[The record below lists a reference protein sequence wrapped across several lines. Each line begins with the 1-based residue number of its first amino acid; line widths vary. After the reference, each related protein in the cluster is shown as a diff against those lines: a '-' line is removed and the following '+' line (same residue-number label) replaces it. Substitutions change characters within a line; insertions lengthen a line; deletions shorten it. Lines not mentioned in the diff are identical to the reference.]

1 MATMWDMLGMSGAD
15 NMSAFGSP
23 DPLAEQLVVPQS
35 MPTDQGLLNTPN
47 RFDLTSQIE
56 NFGEREQQKDMQ
68 QVQQFA
74 DNQMAERKPMIDA
87 QTMKRVLSGEIT
99 LAEAALPGRQLMK
112 TPKLKRG
119 DDEADP
125 SYWDKFKQG
134 ASDYFGDEENMANLA
149 MGLNSMRLN
158 PDQTIGSAMAAK
170 AESARK
176 GKKSKLNT
184 EAVVASLIK
193 MGRQDLAS
201 AVAQGVMKP
210 ETAVEMAFKK
220 TKPSAL
226 QEKMALF
233 KSDPE
238 AFADMKKAGV
248 IGGGGTTVN
257 VGGQTSEGWKAID
270 KKFADDYIKWTGGG
284 AADTVGNLAK
294 IQDVLTTLE
303 RGDKITGPIIGQL
316 PDFVMA
322 FLNPEAVA
330 SREAVEGVVQRNLKA
345 VLGAQ
350 FTEKEG
356 EKLIKRAFNP
366 TLSGPENA
374 KRLKVLIQQINIAAE
389 QKSNMAAY
397 FREHGTL
404 SGYEGEIPTVSDFHQ
419 ALDIIP
425 STLTRSQEDL
435 LKKYNLN

>member
-1 MATMWDMLGMSGAD
+1 
-15 NMSAFGSP
+15 
-23 DPLAEQLVVPQS
+23 
-35 MPTDQGLLNTPN
+35 
-47 RFDLTSQIE
+47 
-56 NFGEREQQKDMQ
+56 
-68 QVQQFA
+68 
-74 DNQMAERKPMIDA
+74 
-87 QTMKRVLSGEIT
+87 
-99 LAEAALPGRQLMK
+99 
-112 TPKLKRG
+112 
-119 DDEADP
+119 
-125 SYWDKFKQG
+125 
-134 ASDYFGDEENMANLA
+134 MANLA
-149 MGLNSMRLN
+149 MGLNSMRLE
-158 PDQTIGSAMAAK
+158 PDQQLGAAMAKK
-170 AESARK
+170 AQSARK
-176 GKKSKLNT
+176 GKKSKLNR

-193 MGRQDLAS
+193 MGRQDLAN
-201 AVAQGVMKP
+201 AVASGVMKP

-226 QEKMALF
+226 AEKVSLYE
-233 KSDPE
+233 KDPE
-238 AFADMKKAGV
+238 KFEAYKKAGV

-303 RGDKITGPIIGQL
+303 SGDKITGPIIGQM
-316 PDFVMA
+316 PDFIMA

-366 TLSGPENA
+366 TLSGAENA
-374 KRLKVLIQQINIAAE
+374 KRLRVLIQQIEIAAE
-389 QKSNMAAY
+389 QKTQMADY

-404 SGYEGEIPTVSDFHQ
+404 SGYDGEIPTVSDFHQ

-425 STLTRSQEDL
+425 STLTPSQNDL
-435 LKKYNLN
+435 LKKYNLR